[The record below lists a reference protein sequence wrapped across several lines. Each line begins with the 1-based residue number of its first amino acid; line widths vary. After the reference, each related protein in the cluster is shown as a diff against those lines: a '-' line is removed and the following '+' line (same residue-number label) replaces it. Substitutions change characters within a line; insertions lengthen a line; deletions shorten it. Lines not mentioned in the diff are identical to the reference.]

1 MNRSLIRK
9 VKRILWQFRWKQNRP
24 HYRVVSDRLQ
34 QGERAQPLRNPPFG
48 PRSERSTWIIGK
60 SSLSKV
66 VEWINSALES
76 LNVEVVSFN
85 TRLFIWD
92 IHVWS
97 KKYRTGFIS
106 KIKLYED
113 RDRSGDL
120 LFYLIEISCDRGG
133 IGSFQ
138 HLRVKFEATF
148 KRFVVSGSE
157 KLPETMIGLE
167 RVGFL
172 ESSLCIEEAGG
183 HQAFLEREP
192 QFKFWEDQVF
202 GEFPILL
209 HAYRFTHEIIGDPIT
224 YFRETG
230 HSFPVLIDALDE
242 IFQCDQVRV
251 EDATEAI
258 IVLSQIEYY
267 LLKYYICQRCVDL
280 KEILMQRKQT
290 PKLELLDMLQRIIDA
305 AGITDRL
312 RGLAEVA
319 HVELLSL
326 FPSLVKSASQD
337 SFKGGGGGSQ

>member
-9 VKRILWQFRWKQNRP
+9 VKRILWQFRWKQNIP
-24 HYRVVSDRLQ
+24 HHRVVSDRLQ
-34 QGERAQPLRNPPFG
+34 QGKRAQPLRNPPFG

-85 TRLFIWD
+85 TRLFIWN

-97 KKYRTGFIS
+97 EKYRTGFIS
-106 KIKLYED
+106 KINLYED
-113 RDRSGDL
+113 RRRSGDL
-120 LFYLIEISCDRGG
+120 LFYLVEISCERGD
-133 IGSFQ
+133 IGSYQ
-138 HLRVKFEATF
+138 HLKVKFEATF

-167 RVGFL
+167 GVGFL
-172 ESSLCIEEAGG
+172 ESSLCIEDAGG

-192 QFKFWEDQVF
+192 QFKFWEDQQF
-202 GEFPILL
+202 GEFPILVR
-209 HAYRFTHEIIGDPIT
+209 AYRFTHEIIGDPIT

-230 HSFPVLIDALDE
+230 HSFPILLDALDE
-242 IFQCDQVRV
+242 IFQCDPVPV

-258 IVLSQIEYY
+258 IMLSQIEYY

-280 KEILMQRKQT
+280 KKILEDRKDK
-290 PKLELLDMLQRIIDA
+290 PKLELLDMLKKIIDA
-305 AGITDRL
+305 AETTDRL

-319 HVELLSL
+319 NNELLSL
-326 FPSLVKSASQD
+326 FPSLVKSASED
-337 SFKGGGGGSQ
+337 SSQGGSGGS